1 MRPSAMACLLRP
13 GLLRPGPFRSGFATV
28 LLSSLVALT
37 ACGGAQESE
46 RKQVEMRD
54 MDVVD
59 GTINDSMTNLDA
71 VRADGTA
78 LANGSANSADR
89 PAGRAAQ
96 RAARDEVD
104 EAEANAEAVAV
115 D

>member
-1 MRPSAMACLLRP
+1 MRPSARSCFSRT
-13 GLLRPGPFRSGFATV
+13 GLAVALAA
-28 LLSSLVALT
+28 SLFALT
-37 ACGGAQESE
+37 ACGGAKEE
-46 RKQVEMRD
+46 DRKQVEMRD

-59 GTINDSMTNLDA
+59 GTIDDSMTNLDA

-78 LANGSANSADR
+78 LANGAANSAAGDSGR
-89 PAGRAAQ
+89 PKSRAGQ
-96 RAARDEVD
+96 RETRDEVD